1 MNRTGKTTIV
11 EAKDLRFSFGKTE
24 ALHGLDL
31 DVARGEIFGLVG
43 PDGAGKTTLIRIFCG
58 LLPPSAGSGRVLGF
72 DTVREKSRLIRRIGY
87 LSQRFSLYGDLSVE
101 ENIDFFAAIHGRKG
115 FTAEKIALL
124 ESLDLFRFKKR
135 PAGDLS
141 GGMKQK
147 LALACTL
154 IHAPEILF
162 LDEPTNG
169 VDPVARRE
177 FWDILTGISAGGVTI
192 VISTPYLDEAER
204 CRRLAFMSAGRVIK
218 VASPEEA
225 RAAVPGLIYEA
236 VCDRVAEA
244 RKAAVEVPGA
254 VSVQAFGDK
263 IHVEMRPGADGA
275 VLRTALEEAVP
286 LTVFRTVR
294 PTLEDVFFRLLAGRK
309 GEAA

>member
-1 MNRTGKTTIV
+1 MIEPVVRASG
-11 EAKDLRFSFGKTE
+11 LRFFFGKTE
-24 ALHGLDL
+24 ALRGLDL
-31 DVARGEIFGLVG
+31 EVARGEIFGLVG

-58 LLPPSAGSGRVLGF
+58 LLPPSAGSCRVLGF
-72 DTVREKSRLIRRIGY
+72 DTVGEKSRLIRRIGY

-101 ENIDFFAAIHGRKG
+101 ENIDFFAEIHGRRA
-115 FTAEKIALL
+115 FASEKNDLL
-124 ESLDLFRFKKR
+124 KSMDLFRFKDR
-135 PAGDLS
+135 LAGALS

-154 IHAPEILF
+154 IHTPEILF

-177 FWDILTGISAGGVTI
+177 FWDLLAGISSTGVTI

-204 CRRLAFMSAGRVIK
+204 CRRLAFMDGGRVIMT
-218 VASPEEA
+218 ASPDEA
-225 RAAVPGLIYEA
+225 RKAVPGLIYEA
-236 VCDRVAEA
+236 VCDRAAAARDVAG
-244 RKAAVEVPGA
+244 RMPGV

-263 IHVEMRPGADGA
+263 IHVETRPGVDGEA
-275 VLRTALEEAVP
+275 LRTALAKAVM
-286 LTVFRTVR
+286 LTVFRTIR
-294 PTLEDVFFRLLAGRK
+294 PTLEDVFFRLLSDRK

>member
-1 MNRTGKTTIV
+1 MIDPAVVRASG
-11 EAKDLRFSFGKTE
+11 LRFSFGKSE
-24 ALHGLDL
+24 ALRGLDL
-31 DVARGEIFGLVG
+31 EVARGETFGLVG

-58 LLPPSAGSGRVLGF
+58 LLHPSAGTCRVLGF
-72 DTVREKSRLIRRIGY
+72 DTVKEKARLIRRIGY

-101 ENIDFFAAIHGRKG
+101 ENIDFFAEIHGCKGYAGRKN
-115 FTAEKIALL
+115 ELL
-124 ESLDLFRFKKR
+124 ESMDLLRFKKR
-135 PAGDLS
+135 LAGALS

-147 LALACTL
+147 LALAVTL
-154 IHAPEILF
+154 IHTPEILF

-177 FWDILTGISAGGVTI
+177 FWDILAGISADGVTI

-204 CRRLAFMSAGRVIK
+204 CRRLAFMDGGRIIK
-218 VASPEEA
+218 VASPDEA
-225 RAAVPGLIYEA
+225 RTAVPGLIYEA

-244 RKAAVEVPGA
+244 RTIAGRVPGA

-263 IHVEMRPGADGA
+263 IHVEMRPGADGFA
-275 VLRTALEEAVP
+275 LRTALSDAVAVS
-286 LTVFRTVR
+286 VFRTVR
-294 PTLEDVFFRLLAGRK
+294 PTLEDVFFRLLSDRK